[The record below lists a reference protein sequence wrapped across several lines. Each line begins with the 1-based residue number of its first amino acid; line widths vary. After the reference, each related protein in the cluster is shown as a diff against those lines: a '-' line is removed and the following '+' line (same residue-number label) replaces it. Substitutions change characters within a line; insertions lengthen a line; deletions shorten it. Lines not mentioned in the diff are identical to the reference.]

1 MKTCDEMVNS
11 LLERRELY
19 AAAQK
24 KKKRV
29 LVSTITSLCVVAMV
43 GVAVWKMPSA
53 TEQPPLVSQDTN
65 APQVS
70 TDATQNTQPSN
81 TSKPTYNI
89 LWKEAEE
96 DMSTGEIAVDT
107 QMGKTIEWG
116 LKKALENLPQN
127 TKVAVAAYPYMTDPN
142 FVWNGKSLKEY
153 SDAFDAERSM
163 LNKLGSL
170 AKMGNM
176 LKYGEALLT
185 GTPDGE
191 KWSKELYEETI
202 AYYGE
207 ELLSKYIVN
216 GEFLK
221 DQLEADI
228 EIMSGEGSAYYAY
241 ESACAAYNAYALDE
255 AEKQLA
261 AHSIDYDAS
270 NSADSGCIIMFVDAE
285 QFSAFTME
293 SIENW
298 CFCLARKGENNRW
311 MDDVVGDFDGVNI

>member
-11 LLERRELY
+11 LLERRKQY
-19 AAAQK
+19 VAAQK

-43 GVAVWKMPSA
+43 GVAVWQMPSA
-53 TEQPPLVSQDTN
+53 TEQPPV
-65 APQVS
+65 APDDQQNS
-70 TDATQNTQPSN
+70 TTQTTPI
-81 TSKPTYNI
+81 TKPTYNI

-127 TKVAVAAYPYMTDPN
+127 TKVAVAAYPDMTDPN

-285 QFSAFTME
+285 QFFAFTME

-311 MDDVVGDFDGVNI
+311 MDDVVGDFDGGNI

>member
-19 AAAQK
+19 AVTQK

-29 LVSTITSLCVVAMV
+29 LVSTIASFCVVAVV
-43 GVAVWKMPSA
+43 GVALWKMPSV
-53 TEQPPLVSQDTN
+53 TEQPPV
-65 APQVS
+65 APDDQQNS
-70 TDATQNTQPSN
+70 TTQTTPI
-81 TSKPTYNI
+81 TKPTYNI

-207 ELLSKYIVN
+207 ELISKYIVN

-311 MDDVVGDFDGVNI
+311 MDDVVGDFDGGNI

>member
-11 LLERRELY
+11 LIERRALY
-19 AAAQK
+19 VSAQK
-24 KKKRV
+24 KKKKV
-29 LVSTITSLCVVAMV
+29 LVSTITSLCVVAIV
-43 GVAVWKMPSA
+43 GVAVWKMPSV
-53 TEQPPLVSQDTN
+53 TEQPPV
-65 APQVS
+65 APDDQQNS
-70 TDATQNTQPSN
+70 TTQTTPI
-81 TSKPTYNI
+81 TKPTYNI

-311 MDDVVGDFDGVNI
+311 MDDVVGDFDGGNI

>member
-1 MKTCDEMVNS
+1 MKTCDEMVNR
-11 LLERRELY
+11 LLERREQY

-24 KKKRV
+24 KKKKV
-29 LVSTITSLCVVAMV
+29 LVSTIASFCVVAVV
-43 GVAVWKMPSA
+43 GVAVWKMPSV
-53 TEQPPLVSQDTN
+53 TEQPPV
-65 APQVS
+65 APDDQQNS
-70 TDATQNTQPSN
+70 TTQTTPI
-81 TSKPTYNI
+81 TKPTYNI

-116 LKKALENLPQN
+116 LKKTLENLPQN

-311 MDDVVGDFDGVNI
+311 MDDVVGDFDGGNI

>member
-11 LLERRELY
+11 LLERRAQY
-19 AAAQK
+19 VSAQK

-29 LVSTITSLCVVAMV
+29 LASAVVSLCVVTLV
-43 GVAVWKMPSA
+43 GVAVWQGVDWA
-53 TEQPPLVSQDTN
+53 AQPPVAPDNTN
-65 APQVS
+65 PPQNS
-70 TDATQNTQPSN
+70 TTQTTP
-81 TSKPTYNI
+81 TTKPTYNI
-89 LWKEAEE
+89 LWRDAEE
-96 DMSTGEIAVDT
+96 DMSTGEISVDS
-107 QMGKTIEWG
+107 QAGKTVEWG
-116 LKKALENLPQN
+116 LKKALENIPEN
-127 TKVAVAAYPYMTDPN
+127 TKVAVAAYPYLTDPN
-142 FVWNGKSLKEY
+142 FIWNGKSIKEY
-153 SDAFDAERSM
+153 SDAFDEERSL

-170 AKMGNM
+170 SKMGSF

-228 EIMSGEGSAYYAY
+228 EIMSSEGSAYYAY
-241 ESACAAYNAYALDE
+241 ESACAAYNAYALSE
-255 AEKQLA
+255 AEKQLVA
-261 AHSIDYDAS
+261 QSIDYDAS
-270 NSADSGCIIMFVDAE
+270 GSADSGCIIMFVDAE

-293 SIENW
+293 NIENW
-298 CFCLARKGENNRW
+298 CFCLARKGKNNRW
-311 MDDVVGDFDGVNI
+311 MDDVVGDFDGGNI

>member
-11 LLERRELY
+11 LLERRALY
-19 AAAQK
+19 VSAQK
-24 KKKRV
+24 KKKKV
-29 LVSTITSLCVVAMV
+29 LVSTIASFCVVAVV
-43 GVAVWKMPSA
+43 GVAVWKMPSV
-53 TEQPPLVSQDTN
+53 TEQPPV
-65 APQVS
+65 APDDQQNS
-70 TDATQNTQPSN
+70 TTQTTPI
-81 TSKPTYNI
+81 TKPTYNI

-116 LKKALENLPQN
+116 LKKTLENLPQN

-270 NSADSGCIIMFVDAE
+270 NSADSGSIIMFVDAE

-311 MDDVVGDFDGVNI
+311 MDDVVEDFDGGNI

>member
-11 LLERRELY
+11 LLERRALY
-19 AAAQK
+19 VSAQK
-24 KKKRV
+24 KKKKV
-29 LVSTITSLCVVAMV
+29 LVSTIASFCVVAVV
-43 GVAVWKMPSA
+43 GVAVWKMPSV
-53 TEQPPLVSQDTN
+53 TEQPPV
-65 APQVS
+65 APDDQQNS
-70 TDATQNTQPSN
+70 TTQTTPI
-81 TSKPTYNI
+81 TKPTYNI

-116 LKKALENLPQN
+116 LKKTLENLPQN
-127 TKVAVAAYPYMTDPN
+127 TKVAVASYPYMTDPN

-311 MDDVVGDFDGVNI
+311 MDDVVGDFDGGNI

>member
-19 AAAQK
+19 AVTQK
-24 KKKRV
+24 KKKKV
-29 LVSTITSLCVVAMV
+29 LVSTIASFCVVAVV
-43 GVAVWKMPSA
+43 GVAVWKMPSV
-53 TEQPPLVSQDTN
+53 TEQPPV
-65 APQVS
+65 APDDQQNS
-70 TDATQNTQPSN
+70 TTQTTPI
-81 TSKPTYNI
+81 TKPTYNI

-127 TKVAVAAYPYMTDPN
+127 TKVAVAAYPDMTDPN

-207 ELLSKYIVN
+207 ELISKYIVN

-311 MDDVVGDFDGVNI
+311 MDDVVGDFDGGNI

>member
-11 LLERRELY
+11 LLERRALY
-19 AAAQK
+19 VSAQK
-24 KKKRV
+24 KKKKV
-29 LVSTITSLCVVAMV
+29 LVSTIASFCVVAVV
-43 GVAVWKMPSA
+43 GVAVWKMPSV
-53 TEQPPLVSQDTN
+53 TEQPPV
-65 APQVS
+65 APDDQQNS
-70 TDATQNTQPSN
+70 TTQTTPI
-81 TSKPTYNI
+81 TKPTYNI

-116 LKKALENLPQN
+116 LKKTLENLPQN

-261 AHSIDYDAS
+261 AYSIDYDAS

-311 MDDVVGDFDGVNI
+311 MDDVVGDFDGGNI

>member
-11 LLERRELY
+11 LLERREQY
-19 AAAQK
+19 AVTQK

-29 LVSTITSLCVVAMV
+29 LVGTIASLCVVAMV
-43 GVAVWKMPSA
+43 GVAVWKMPSV
-53 TEQPPLVSQDTN
+53 TEQPPV
-65 APQVS
+65 APDDQQNS
-70 TDATQNTQPSN
+70 TTQTTPI
-81 TSKPTYNI
+81 TKPTYNI

-127 TKVAVAAYPYMTDPN
+127 TKVAVAAYPYMTNPN

-311 MDDVVGDFDGVNI
+311 MDDVVGDFDGGNI

>member
-11 LLERRELY
+11 LLERRAQY
-19 AAAQK
+19 VSAQK
-24 KKKRV
+24 KKKKV
-29 LVSTITSLCVVAMV
+29 LVSTIASFCVAAVV
-43 GVAVWKMPSA
+43 GVAVWKMPSV
-53 TEQPPLVSQDTN
+53 TEQPLV
-65 APQVS
+65 APDDQQNS
-70 TDATQNTQPSN
+70 TTQTTPI
-81 TSKPTYNI
+81 TKPTYNI

-170 AKMGNM
+170 VKMGNM

-311 MDDVVGDFDGVNI
+311 MDDVVGDFDGGNI

>member
-11 LLERRELY
+11 LLERRKQY
-19 AAAQK
+19 VAAQK
-24 KKKRV
+24 KRNRILSGAAV
-29 LVSTITSLCVVAMV
+29 SLCVVAVV
-43 GVAVWKMPSA
+43 GVAVWKMPSV
-53 TEQPPLVSQDTN
+53 TEQPPV
-65 APQVS
+65 APDDQQNS
-70 TDATQNTQPSN
+70 TTQTTPI
-81 TSKPTYNI
+81 TKPTYNI

-311 MDDVVGDFDGVNI
+311 MDDVVGDFDGGNI

>member
-11 LLERRELY
+11 LLERREQY
-19 AAAQK
+19 TATQK

-29 LVSTITSLCVVAMV
+29 LVSTITSLCVVALV
-43 GVAVWKMPSA
+43 GVAVWQMPSA
-53 TEQPPLVSQDTN
+53 TEQPPVTPDDQQN
-65 APQVS
+65 S
-70 TDATQNTQPSN
+70 TTQTTPI
-81 TSKPTYNI
+81 TKPTYNI

-107 QMGKTIEWG
+107 QMGKTIGWG
-116 LKKALENLPQN
+116 LKKSLENLPQN

-241 ESACAAYNAYALDE
+241 ETACAAYNAYALDE

-261 AHSIDYDAS
+261 AYSIDYDAS

-311 MDDVVGDFDGVNI
+311 MDDVVGDFDGGNI

>member
-11 LLERRELY
+11 LLERRAQY
-19 AAAQK
+19 VSAQK
-24 KKKRV
+24 KKKKV
-29 LVSTITSLCVVAMV
+29 LVSTIASFCVVAVV
-43 GVAVWKMPSA
+43 GVAVWKMPSV
-53 TEQPPLVSQDTN
+53 TEQPPV
-65 APQVS
+65 APDDQQNS
-70 TDATQNTQPSN
+70 TTQTTPI
-81 TSKPTYNI
+81 TKPTYNI

-311 MDDVVGDFDGVNI
+311 MDDVVGDFDGGNI

>member
-11 LLERRELY
+11 LLERRAQY
-19 AAAQK
+19 VSAQK
-24 KKKRV
+24 KKKKV

-43 GVAVWKMPSA
+43 GVALWKMPSA
-53 TEQPPLVSQDTN
+53 TEQPPV
-65 APQVS
+65 APDDQQNS
-70 TDATQNTQPSN
+70 ATQTTPI
-81 TSKPTYNI
+81 TKPTYNI

-207 ELLSKYIVN
+207 ELISKYIVN

-311 MDDVVGDFDGVNI
+311 MDDVVGDFDGGNI

>member
-11 LLERRELY
+11 LLERREQY
-19 AAAQK
+19 AVTQK

-43 GVAVWKMPSA
+43 GVAVWKMPSV
-53 TEQPPLVSQDTN
+53 TEQPPVASDDQQN
-65 APQVS
+65 S
-70 TDATQNTQPSN
+70 TTQTTPI
-81 TSKPTYNI
+81 TKPTYNI

-96 DMSTGEIAVDT
+96 DMNTGEIAVDT

-241 ESACAAYNAYALDE
+241 ELACAAYNAYALDE
-255 AEKQLA
+255 AEKKLA
-261 AHSIDYDAS
+261 AHRIDYDAS

-298 CFCLARKGENNRW
+298 CFCLARKGENNHW
-311 MDDVVGDFDGVNI
+311 MDDVVGDFDGGNI

>member
-19 AAAQK
+19 AVTQK

-29 LVSTITSLCVVAMV
+29 LVSTIASFCVVAVV
-43 GVAVWKMPSA
+43 GVALWKMPSV
-53 TEQPPLVSQDTN
+53 TEQPPV
-65 APQVS
+65 APDDQQNS
-70 TDATQNTQPSN
+70 TTQTTPI
-81 TSKPTYNI
+81 TKPTYNI

-127 TKVAVAAYPYMTDPN
+127 TKVAVAAYPYVTDLN
-142 FVWNGKSLKEY
+142 FAWNGKSLKEY

-293 SIENW
+293 NIENW
-298 CFCLARKGENNRW
+298 CFSLARKGENNRW
-311 MDDVVGDFDGVNI
+311 MDDVVGDFDGGNI

>member
-1 MKTCDEMVNS
+1 MKTCDEMVNR
-11 LLERRELY
+11 LLERRALY
-19 AAAQK
+19 VSAQK
-24 KKKRV
+24 KKKKV
-29 LVSTITSLCVVAMV
+29 LVSTIASFCVVAVV
-43 GVAVWKMPSA
+43 GIAVWKMPSV
-53 TEQPPLVSQDTN
+53 TEQPPV
-65 APQVS
+65 APDDQQNS
-70 TDATQNTQPSN
+70 TTQTTPI
-81 TSKPTYNI
+81 TKPTYNI

-116 LKKALENLPQN
+116 LKKTLENLPQN

-298 CFCLARKGENNRW
+298 CFCLARNGENNRW
-311 MDDVVGDFDGVNI
+311 MDDVVGDFDGGNI

>member
-11 LLERRELY
+11 LLERRAQY
-19 AAAQK
+19 VSAQK

-29 LVSTITSLCVVAMV
+29 LVGTIASFCVVAVV
-43 GVAVWKMPSA
+43 GVAVWKGADWMA
-53 TEQPPLVSQDTN
+53 QPTVTPDGTIP
-65 APQVS
+65 PQNS
-70 TDATQNTQPSN
+70 TTQTTPI
-81 TSKPTYNI
+81 TKPTYNI
-89 LWKEAEE
+89 LWREAEE
-96 DMSTGEIAVDT
+96 DMSTGEISVDT

-116 LKKALENLPQN
+116 LKKALENLPEN
-127 TKVAVAAYPYMTDPN
+127 TKVAVAAYPYVTDLN
-142 FVWNGKSLKEY
+142 FAWNGKSLKEY

-241 ESACAAYNAYALDE
+241 ESACAAYNAYALE
-255 AEKQLA
+255 QAEKQLLA
-261 AHSIDYDAS
+261 QSIDYDAS
-270 NSADSGCIIMFVDAE
+270 CSADSGCIIMFVDAE

-293 SIENW
+293 NIENW
-298 CFCLARKGENNRW
+298 CFSLARKGENNRW
-311 MDDVVGDFDGVNI
+311 MDDVVEDLGSGNI

>member
-11 LLERRELY
+11 LLERRAQY
-19 AAAQK
+19 VSAQK
-24 KKKRV
+24 KKKKV
-29 LVSTITSLCVVAMV
+29 LVSTIASFCVVAVV
-43 GVAVWKMPSA
+43 GVAVWKMPSV
-53 TEQPPLVSQDTN
+53 TEQPPV
-65 APQVS
+65 APDDQQNS
-70 TDATQNTQPSN
+70 TTQTTPI
-81 TSKPTYNI
+81 TKPTYNI

-116 LKKALENLPQN
+116 LKKTLENLPQN

-261 AHSIDYDAS
+261 AYSIDYDAS

-311 MDDVVGDFDGVNI
+311 MDDVVGDFDGGNI

>member
-19 AAAQK
+19 AVTQK
-24 KKKRV
+24 KKKKV
-29 LVSTITSLCVVAMV
+29 LVSTIASFCVVAVV
-43 GVAVWKMPSA
+43 GVAVWKMPSV
-53 TEQPPLVSQDTN
+53 TEQPPV
-65 APQVS
+65 APDDQQNS
-70 TDATQNTQPSN
+70 TTQTTPI
-81 TSKPTYNI
+81 TKPTYNI

-207 ELLSKYIVN
+207 ELISKYIVN

-311 MDDVVGDFDGVNI
+311 MDDVVGDFDGGNI

>member
-11 LLERRELY
+11 LLERRALY
-19 AAAQK
+19 VSAQK

-29 LVSTITSLCVVAMV
+29 LVSTITSLCVVAIV
-43 GVAVWKMPSA
+43 GVAVWKMPSV
-53 TEQPPLVSQDTN
+53 TEQPPVSPDDQQN
-65 APQVS
+65 S
-70 TDATQNTQPSN
+70 TTQTTPI
-81 TSKPTYNI
+81 TKPTYNI

-116 LKKALENLPQN
+116 LKKTLENLPQN

-170 AKMGNM
+170 AKMANM

-311 MDDVVGDFDGVNI
+311 MDDVVGDFDGGNI

>member
-19 AAAQK
+19 AVTQK

-29 LVSTITSLCVVAMV
+29 LVSTIASFCVVAVV
-43 GVAVWKMPSA
+43 GVALWKMPSV
-53 TEQPPLVSQDTN
+53 TEQPPV
-65 APQVS
+65 APDDQQNS
-70 TDATQNTQPSN
+70 TTQTTPI
-81 TSKPTYNI
+81 TKPTYNI

-116 LKKALENLPQN
+116 LKKTLENLPQN

-311 MDDVVGDFDGVNI
+311 MDDVVEDFDGGNI

>member
-19 AAAQK
+19 AVTQK
-24 KKKRV
+24 KKKKV
-29 LVSTITSLCVVAMV
+29 LVSTIASFCVVAVV
-43 GVAVWKMPSA
+43 GVAVWKMPSV
-53 TEQPPLVSQDTN
+53 TEQPPV
-65 APQVS
+65 APDDQQNS
-70 TDATQNTQPSN
+70 TTQTTPI
-81 TSKPTYNI
+81 TKPTYNI

-142 FVWNGKSLKEY
+142 FVWNGESLKEY

-207 ELLSKYIVN
+207 ELISKYIVN

-311 MDDVVGDFDGVNI
+311 MDDVVGDFDGGNI

>member
-11 LLERRELY
+11 LLERRALY
-19 AAAQK
+19 VSAQK
-24 KKKRV
+24 KKKKV
-29 LVSTITSLCVVAMV
+29 LVSTIASFCVVAVV
-43 GVAVWKMPSA
+43 GVAVWKMPSV
-53 TEQPPLVSQDTN
+53 TEQPPV
-65 APQVS
+65 APDDQQNS
-70 TDATQNTQPSN
+70 TTQTTPI
-81 TSKPTYNI
+81 TKPTYNI

-96 DMSTGEIAVDT
+96 DMSAGEIAVDT

-207 ELLSKYIVN
+207 ELISKYIVN

-311 MDDVVGDFDGVNI
+311 MDDVVGDFDGGNI

>member
-1 MKTCDEMVNS
+1 
-11 LLERRELY
+11 
-19 AAAQK
+19 
-24 KKKRV
+24 
-29 LVSTITSLCVVAMV
+29 
-43 GVAVWKMPSA
+43 
-53 TEQPPLVSQDTN
+53 
-65 APQVS
+65 
-70 TDATQNTQPSN
+70 
-81 TSKPTYNI
+81 
-89 LWKEAEE
+89 
-96 DMSTGEIAVDT
+96 
-107 QMGKTIEWG
+107 MGKTMEWG

-311 MDDVVGDFDGVNI
+311 MDDVVGDFDGGNI

>member
-11 LLERRELY
+11 LLERRAQY
-19 AAAQK
+19 VSAQK
-24 KKKRV
+24 KKKKV
-29 LVSTITSLCVVAMV
+29 LVSTIASFCVVAVV
-43 GVAVWKMPSA
+43 GVAVWKMPSV
-53 TEQPPLVSQDTN
+53 TEQPPV
-65 APQVS
+65 APDDQQNS
-70 TDATQNTQPSN
+70 TTQTTPI
-81 TSKPTYNI
+81 TKPTYNI

-142 FVWNGKSLKEY
+142 FVWNGKSLKEC

-311 MDDVVGDFDGVNI
+311 MDDVVGDFDGGNI

>member
-1 MKTCDEMVNS
+1 MKTCDEMVNR
-11 LLERRELY
+11 LLERREQY

-24 KKKRV
+24 KKKKV
-29 LVSTITSLCVVAMV
+29 LVSTITSLCVVAIV
-43 GVAVWKMPSA
+43 GVAVWQMPSV
-53 TEQPPLVSQDTN
+53 TEQPPV
-65 APQVS
+65 APDDQQNS
-70 TDATQNTQPSN
+70 TTQTTPI
-81 TSKPTYNI
+81 TKPTYNI

-185 GTPDGE
+185 GTPDGA

-311 MDDVVGDFDGVNI
+311 MDDVVGDFDGGNI

>member
-19 AAAQK
+19 AVTQK

-29 LVSTITSLCVVAMV
+29 LVSTIASFCVVAVV
-43 GVAVWKMPSA
+43 GVALWKMPSV
-53 TEQPPLVSQDTN
+53 TEQPPV
-65 APQVS
+65 APDDQQNS
-70 TDATQNTQPSN
+70 TTQTTPI
-81 TSKPTYNI
+81 TKPTYNI

-116 LKKALENLPQN
+116 LKKTLENLPQN

-207 ELLSKYIVN
+207 ELISKYIVN

-311 MDDVVGDFDGVNI
+311 MDDVVGDFDGGNI

>member
-1 MKTCDEMVNS
+1 MKTCDEMVHS
-11 LLERRELY
+11 LLERREQY
-19 AAAQK
+19 VAAQK
-24 KKKRV
+24 KKKKV
-29 LVSTITSLCVVAMV
+29 LARTITALCAVAMV
-43 GVAVWKMPSA
+43 GVAVWQMPSI
-53 TEQPPLVSQDTN
+53 TEQPPVALDDQQN
-65 APQVS
+65 S
-70 TDATQNTQPSN
+70 TTQTTPI
-81 TSKPTYNI
+81 TKPTYNI

-116 LKKALENLPQN
+116 LKKTLENLPQN

-285 QFSAFTME
+285 QFSVFTME

-311 MDDVVGDFDGVNI
+311 MDDVVGDFDGGNI

>member
-11 LLERRELY
+11 LLERRAQY
-19 AAAQK
+19 VSAQK
-24 KKKRV
+24 KKKKV
-29 LVSTITSLCVVAMV
+29 LVSIIASFCVVAVV
-43 GVAVWKMPSA
+43 GVAVWKMPSV
-53 TEQPPLVSQDTN
+53 TEQPPV
-65 APQVS
+65 APDDQQNS
-70 TDATQNTQPSN
+70 TTQTTPI
-81 TSKPTYNI
+81 TKPTYNI
-89 LWKEAEE
+89 LWKETEE

-255 AEKQLA
+255 AEKQLV

-311 MDDVVGDFDGVNI
+311 MDDVVGDFDGGNI